1 MKKQNKI
8 TKQLARIIKLPSQPI
23 GKNWTADVYFSGKI
37 GDKSLEIQSRSKG
50 KYTAVE
56 LGYGKWQEFDTLKEA
71 EDWLNALN
79 RGGKINKLT
88 GEIIKAPQGEA
99 GKIKV

>member
-1 MKKQNKI
+1 MKKQNK
-8 TKQLARIIKLPSQPI
+8 TPKQLAGTIKLPSQSI
-23 GKNWTADVYFSGKI
+23 GKNWTAEVYFSGKI

-79 RGGKINKLT
+79 RGGKIDKLT
-88 GEIIKAPQGEA
+88 GKIIEAPQEEA
-99 GKIKV
+99 GKIKI